1 MNIQVEKE
9 DINKIGYTGYK
20 EDGFLAIICNGDTSN
35 IEEIL
40 LRSILKCFGEEY
52 HIVSSEDYIWQDNDG
67 EEVYDI
73 QFTTNLPYDIYMEC
87 NYKQIELC
95 RKQN

>member
-20 EDGFLAIICNGDTSN
+20 ENGFLAIICNGDTAN

-40 LRSILKCFGEEY
+40 LRNVLKCFGKEY
-52 HIVSSEDYIWQDNDG
+52 HIVSAEDFIWQDDDG
-67 EEVYDI
+67 DDVYEI
-73 QFTTNLPYDIYMEC
+73 EFITNLPYEKYDEISS
-87 NYKQIELC
+87 
-95 RKQN
+95 R

>member
-20 EDGFLAIICNGDTSN
+20 ENGFLAIICNGDTAN

-52 HIVSSEDYIWQDNDG
+52 HIVSAEDFIW
-67 EEVYDI
+67 EEDDYDEWDFDI
-73 QFTTNLPYDIYMEC
+73 EFITNLPYEVYNEC
-87 NYKQIELC
+87 TQK
-95 RKQN
+95 K

>member
-20 EDGFLAIICNGDTSN
+20 ENGFLAIICNGDTAN

-40 LRSILKCFGEEY
+40 LRSIL
-52 HIVSSEDYIWQDNDG
+52 
-67 EEVYDI
+67 
-73 QFTTNLPYDIYMEC
+73 NL
-87 NYKQIELC
+87 NSATL
-95 RKQN
+95 

>member
-9 DINKIGYTGYK
+9 DISKIGYTGYK
-20 EDGFLAIICNGDTSN
+20 ENGFLAIICNGDTAN

-52 HIVSSEDYIWQDNDG
+52 HIVSSEDYIWQDDEGDG
-67 EEVYDI
+67 DDVYEI
-73 QFTTNLPYDIYMEC
+73 EFITNLPYEMFEKVD
-87 NYKQIELC
+87 
-95 RKQN
+95 

>member
-20 EDGFLAIICNGDTSN
+20 ENGFLAIICNGDTAN

-52 HIVSSEDYIWQDNDG
+52 HIVSSEDYIW
-67 EEVYDI
+67 EEDDYDEWDFDI
-73 QFTTNLPYDIYMEC
+73 EFITNLPYEVYNEC
-87 NYKQIELC
+87 TQK
-95 RKQN
+95 K

>member
-20 EDGFLAIICNGDTSN
+20 ENGFLAIICNGDTAN

-40 LRSILKCFGEEY
+40 LRNVLKCFGEEY
-52 HIVSSEDYIWQDNDG
+52 HIVSSKDFIWQDDD
-67 EEVYDI
+67 YDDWDFDI
-73 QFTTNLPYDIYMEC
+73 EFITNLPYEKYDEISS
-87 NYKQIELC
+87 
-95 RKQN
+95 R

>member
-9 DINKIGYTGYK
+9 YISKIGYTGYK
-20 EDGFLAIICNGDTSN
+20 ENGFLAIICKGDTSN

-52 HIVSSEDYIWQDNDG
+52 HIVSSEDFIWQDDDG
-67 EEVYDI
+67 DDVYEI
-73 QFTTNLPYDIYMEC
+73 KFITNLPYEMFEKVD
-87 NYKQIELC
+87 
-95 RKQN
+95 

>member
-20 EDGFLAIICNGDTSN
+20 ENGFLAIICNGDTAN

-52 HIVSSEDYIWQDNDG
+52 HIVSSEDYIWQDND
-67 EEVYDI
+67 YDEWDFDI
-73 QFTTNLPYDIYMEC
+73 EFITNLPYEVYNEC
-87 NYKQIELC
+87 TQK
-95 RKQN
+95 K

>member
-20 EDGFLAIICNGDTSN
+20 ENGFLAIICNGDTAN

-52 HIVSSEDYIWQDNDG
+52 HIVSAEDFIWQEDDYNEWDF
-67 EEVYDI
+67 DI
-73 QFTTNLPYDIYMEC
+73 EFITNLPYEKYDEISS
-87 NYKQIELC
+87 
-95 RKQN
+95 R

>member
-9 DINKIGYTGYK
+9 DIRKIGNVWSN

-52 HIVSSEDYIWQDNDG
+52 HIVSSEDFIWQDDDG
-67 EEVYDI
+67 DDVYEI
-73 QFTTNLPYDIYMEC
+73 EFITNLPYEMFEKVD
-87 NYKQIELC
+87 
-95 RKQN
+95 